1 MVGGMDEYVMPFVAT
16 AMVEGGGR
24 GAERRKPR
32 EAALAIEMLAG
43 GATYRD
49 VSKETGLTFNEL
61 SGLKAR
67 MGATIEERRKQL
79 AVDGLDMAE
88 KLRLLVQRKA
98 EMLAE
103 DEGAL
108 AKVSMKDLV
117 ISYAVGVDK
126 GMQAL
131 GENKVVVEHR
141 GGKPTLE
148 DAMKAIREARESL
161 QKEAIEV

>member
-1 MVGGMDEYVMPFVAT
+1 
-16 AMVEGGGR
+16 
-24 GAERRKPR
+24 
-32 EAALAIEMLAG
+32 
-43 GATYRD
+43 
-49 VSKETGLTFNEL
+49 
-61 SGLKAR
+61 
-67 MGATIEERRKQL
+67 
-79 AVDGLDMAE
+79 MAE